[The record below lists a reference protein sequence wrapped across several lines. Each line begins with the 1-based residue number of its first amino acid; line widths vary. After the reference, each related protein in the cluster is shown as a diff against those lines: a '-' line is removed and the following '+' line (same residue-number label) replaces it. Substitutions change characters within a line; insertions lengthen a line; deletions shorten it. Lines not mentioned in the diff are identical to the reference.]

1 MKFQHA
7 KIFRIAPAR
16 ALSLALLSALALASQ
31 AQAQDAHA
39 TFEFAKA
46 PGRLPKNVVPREYTV
61 SITPDAAK
69 LTIAGTESI
78 VLDFT
83 SADATIQFN
92 SLNQKLSNVR
102 FDGKPV
108 RSVTSDDTAQ
118 LTTVTL
124 AAPAAPGRH
133 TLSFAYTGKIEQEP
147 HGLFLQ
153 KYVTP
158 SGESGALLSTQLET
172 TDARRMFPC
181 WDEPAFRA
189 VFKLSVTVP
198 AKWAVYSNMPA
209 AGRRV
214 KGALATTSFAP
225 TPPMSSYLVEFSGGK
240 LAHIAAGQ
248 DGVQFRVVAVK
259 GQEQGGRRALAD
271 TQRIVAD
278 YTDYFGVRY
287 SLPKLDSIA
296 IPGGFQ
302 GGMENWG
309 AITYVDRLL
318 LQTPSTTMGDRQTA
332 YSIQAHELAHQWF
345 GNLVTMGWW
354 DELWLNESFAS
365 WMGSRQTDRR
375 HPDWHWWERQD
386 GAKEAAMDA
395 DATANSHPLLQRVT
409 NELEANAALDPAITY
424 LKGQSVL
431 RMLEAHMGEDVF
443 RDGMRRYIAAHAYG
457 NTFSGDLWRA
467 LDTASGAK
475 VGDMAALWT
484 SQPGFP
490 LVSVAASCDAGGA
503 RTIALSQT
511 RFLMQGLG
519 GGQGRWQVPLQVRS
533 GLGAARPLLF
543 DGAGQT
549 VAAGR
554 CDEPLS
560 VNAGAIGYFRA
571 AYDDA
576 TLALNTRHFGAL
588 PAADRIALLDDQWA
602 LARAGARPLGGYLAL
617 AGAMGDSAN
626 LRAWEQITGAL
637 ETIERAERGQ
647 PGHARF
653 IAHARA
659 IITPLAERMGWS
671 AGPDETPGEQ
681 SLRRMLLGDLGRW
694 GDPKVIAEARRRFAA
709 FVADRKALGDDDQ
722 SMVLAIVA
730 RHATAAEFD
739 QLHAIARGHKD
750 ETELMR
756 YSRALMQVGDPA
768 LAARAA
774 AIAMS
779 DEIPAQA
786 ERGRVELIGN
796 LGVVHPQLAWT
807 VFSGNADKLM
817 APYQPMG
824 ARIMAASCPGMFG
837 RTVPL
842 DELEA
847 WLKARVP
854 VELAPQLARA
864 METARFE
871 LKETAAL
878 ARQADAYLDEVAA
891 RAR

>member
-1 MKFQHA
+1 M
-7 KIFRIAPAR
+7 APAR
-16 ALSLALLSALALASQ
+16 ALSLALLSALPPAVP
-31 AQAQDAHA
+31 AQDAHA

-124 AAPAAPGRH
+124 AAPAAAGRH
-133 TLSFAYTGKIEQEP
+133 TLSFAYAGKIEQDP
-147 HGLFLQ
+147 HGLFRQ
-153 KYVTP
+153 QYVTP
-158 SGESGALLSTQLET
+158 SGVKGAMLSTHFQPAG
-172 TDARRMFPC
+172 ARRMFPC

-198 AKWAVYSNMPA
+198 ATWAVYSNMPA

-225 TPPMSSYLVEFSGGK
+225 TPPMPSYLAEFSGGH
-240 LAHIAAGQ
+240 LAHIAAER
-248 DGVQFRVVAVK
+248 DGVKFRVVAVK
-259 GQEQGGRRALAD
+259 GQEEGGRQALAD
-271 TQRIVAD
+271 TQDILAD

-287 SLPKLDSIA
+287 PLPKLDSIA
-296 IPGGFQ
+296 IPGGFT
-302 GGMENWG
+302 GAMENWG
-309 AITYVDRLL
+309 AITYNDQFL
-318 LQTPSTTMGDRQTA
+318 LQTPSSTMGDRQAA
-332 YSIQAHELAHQWF
+332 YSVQAHEIAHQWF

-365 WMGSRQTDRR
+365 WIGTRQTDRR
-375 HPDWHWWERQD
+375 HPDWRWWEQQD
-386 GAKEAAMDA
+386 EAKETAMGA
-395 DATANSHPLLQRVT
+395 DATANSHPLLQHVT
-409 NELEANAALDPAITY
+409 NEIEAGAALDPEITY

-431 RMLEAHMGEDVF
+431 RMLEAYLGEDVF
-443 RDGMRRYIAAHAYG
+443 RDGMRRYMAAHAYG

-467 LDTASGAK
+467 LDGAGGAK
-475 VGDMAALWT
+475 VGDMAASWT
-484 SQPGFP
+484 SQSGFP

-533 GLGAARPLLF
+533 GLGAARPVLF
-543 DGAGQT
+543 DGAGQS

-560 VNAGAIGYFRA
+560 VNAGAVGYFRA

-588 PAADRIALLDDQWA
+588 PAADRIVLLDDQWA
-602 LARAGARPLGGYLAL
+602 LVRAGARPLWSYLAL
-617 AGAMGDSAN
+617 AAAMGGSAN
-626 LRAWEQITGAL
+626 LRAWDQITEAL
-637 ETIERAERGQ
+637 DAIETAERGQ

-653 IAHARA
+653 VAHARA
-659 IITPLAERMGWS
+659 IIKPLADRVGWTPR
-671 AGPDETPGEQ
+671 PDETPGERK
-681 SLRRMLLGDLGRW
+681 LRRVLLNDLGRW
-694 GDPKVIAEARRRFAA
+694 GDPQVIAEARRRFAA
-709 FVADRKALGDDDQ
+709 FVADRRALGEDDQ
-722 SMVLAIVA
+722 AMVLGIVA
-730 RHATAAEFD
+730 RNATAAEFD
-739 QLHAIARGHKD
+739 QLHAIAKAHRD
-750 ETELMR
+750 ETELAR
-756 YSRALMQVGDPA
+756 YYVALMQVRDPA
-768 LAARAA
+768 LGARAA

-786 ERGRVELIGN
+786 ARLRLELVGY
-796 LGVVHPQLAWT
+796 LSAAQPQLAWT
-807 VFSGNADKLM
+807 AFSGNVEKVL
-817 APYQPMG
+817 APFQPSG
-824 ARIMAASCPGMFG
+824 PEILAQFCPAVFW
-837 RTVPL
+837 RTMPL
-842 DELEA
+842 NQLEA
-847 WLKARVP
+847 WLTARVP
-854 VELAPQLARA
+854 AELAPRLARS
-864 METARFE
+864 MERARFE
-871 LKETAAL
+871 LRETTAL
-878 ARQADAYLDEVAA
+878 ARQADAYLDDVAA